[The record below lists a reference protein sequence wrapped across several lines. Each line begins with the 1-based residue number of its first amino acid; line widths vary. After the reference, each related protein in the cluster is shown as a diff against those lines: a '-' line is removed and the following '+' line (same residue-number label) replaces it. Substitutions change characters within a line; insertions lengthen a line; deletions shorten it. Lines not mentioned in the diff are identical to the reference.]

1 MGPFPHDAPPAVV
14 CADNPMGTDGFEFVE
29 YAHPDSQSLHAL
41 FKLMGY
47 APVARH
53 KTKKITVY
61 RQGDI
66 NYLVNE
72 EPGTHGFAFVAAH
85 GPCAPSMAFRVVDA
99 KQAYERAL
107 SLGAEPAELPSAQK
121 VLDVPAI
128 KGIGGSLLYF
138 VDRYGARGSAYDS
151 EFDWLGARDP
161 RPEGA
166 GLHYIDHLTHNVH
179 RGRMDVWTGFYEK
192 LFNFRQI
199 RFFDIEGRASGLF
212 SRALTSPDGKI
223 RIPINEDAGE
233 SGQIEEYLKVYRGE
247 GIQHIACG
255 ARDIYRTVESLRD
268 AGLPF
273 MPSPPDTYFEKID
286 ARLPMHGEDV
296 AAAEARRHPD
306 RRRRRGRRRPHK
318 SAAADFFRQRHR
330 ADLLRI
336 HPAQGRRRFWRRQFQ
351 GAVRIDRGRPDPP
364 RRAESGER
372 GVAQKS
378 SFRGTRSANP
388 ESRADNFWIP
398 VSTLCVAPE

>member
-1 MGPFPHDAPPAVV
+1 MGPFPHDAPAATVS
-14 CADNPMGTDGFEFVE
+14 ADNPMGTDGFEFVE
-29 YAHPDSQSLHAL
+29 YAHPRPEELHAL

-53 KTKKITVY
+53 RTKKITVY

-72 EPGTHGFAFVAAH
+72 EPGTHGHGFVAAH

-107 SLGAEPAELPSAQK
+107 SLGAEPADVSSAQK
-121 VLDVPAI
+121 TLDVPAI
-128 KGIGGSLLYF
+128 KGIGGSVLYF
-138 VDRYGARGSAYDS
+138 VDRYGAKGSAYDI
-151 EFDWLGARDP
+151 EFEWLDAKDP
-161 RPEGA
+161 RPAGA
-166 GLHYIDHLTHNVH
+166 GLYYIDHLTHNVH

-223 RIPINEDAGE
+223 RIPINEDAGD
-233 SGQIEEYLKVYRGE
+233 SGQIEEYLNIYRGE

-255 ARDIYRTVESLRD
+255 ARDIYRTVETLRD

-273 MPSPPDTYFEKID
+273 MPSPPVTYFEKID
-286 ARLPMHGEDV
+286 ARLPQHGEDV
-296 AAAEARRHPD
+296 ARLQRDGISD
-306 RRRRRGRRRPHK
+306 RRRRRRRRRPHQGT
-318 SAAADFFRQRHR
+318 AADFFRERDR
-330 ADLLRI
+330 ADLLRV
-336 HPAQGRRRFWRRQFQ
+336 HPAQGRRWLRGGQFQ
-351 GAVRIDRGRPDPP
+351 GAVRIDRGGSDSP
-364 RRAESGER
+364 RRAEGGER
-372 GVAQKS
+372 GVDS
-378 SFRGTRSANP
+378 SWVGKAK
-388 ESRADNFWIP
+388 RARPSSSVIGDGWW
-398 VSTLCVAPE
+398 ARR